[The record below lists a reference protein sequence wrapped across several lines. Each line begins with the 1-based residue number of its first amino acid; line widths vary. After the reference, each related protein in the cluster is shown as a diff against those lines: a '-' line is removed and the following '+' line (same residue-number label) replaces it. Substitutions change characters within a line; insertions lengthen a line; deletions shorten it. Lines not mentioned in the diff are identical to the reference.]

1 MKAKTIKYTIEEP
14 CHEDWN
20 QMKPEAKGRFCEAC
34 SKTVVD
40 FSSMSDFS
48 IVSYLEGKKHES
60 VCGRFRPDQ
69 MEKSYSLS
77 IPHRSFS
84 FDLKAVALGL
94 ALTTFSAI
102 HVDAQVTP
110 IDTTQVIYQE
120 PLDGLV
126 SMTEYYDHSDEKF
139 ISGTILV
146 YGKDNGIVIIQLMD
160 EAGNEILK
168 TFAEWQN
175 GKFKIPLDWSKK
187 PVSLSVSAPGLI
199 SSTLILS
206 EKESIQDLKITLYK
220 EEIMLK
226 GNVIKL
232 ENK

>member
-1 MKAKTIKYTIEEP
+1 MKTKTIKYTIEEP

-48 IVSYLEGKKHES
+48 IVTYLEEKKHES

-69 MEKSYSLS
+69 MERSYVLPR
-77 IPHRSFS
+77 PHQAFS

-102 HVDAQVTP
+102 HVEAQVTP
-110 IDTTQVIYQE
+110 IDTTQIIYQE

-126 SMTEYYDHSDEKF
+126 SAIEYYDHSDEKF
-139 ISGTILV
+139 ATGTILV
-146 YGKDNGIVIIQLMD
+146 DGKGYGLVNIQLMD
-160 EAGNEILK
+160 ESGNEILK
-168 TFAEWQN
+168 TIPEKD
-175 GKFKIPLDWSKK
+175 GKFKVPLDWNKK
-187 PVSLSVSAPGLI
+187 PISLFVSGPGLI
-199 SSTLILS
+199 SSTVVLS
-206 EKESIQDLKITLYK
+206 DKESIHNLKITLYS

-226 GNVIKL
+226 GNIKARD
-232 ENK
+232 

>member
-1 MKAKTIKYTIEEP
+1 MKRKLIKYSIEEP

-20 QMKPEAKGRFCEAC
+20 QMKPEAKGRFCESC

-48 IVSYLEGKKHES
+48 IVNYLKGKKNES

-69 MEKSYSLS
+69 MEKTYSFPK
-77 IPHRSFS
+77 PHHPFS

-102 HVDAQVTP
+102 HADAQVTP

-120 PLDGLV
+120 PLDGMV
-126 SMTEYYDHSDEKF
+126 SAIEYYDHSDEKF
-139 ISGTILV
+139 TSGIILID
-146 YGKDNGIVIIQLMD
+146 GKGYDLVNIQLMD
-160 EAGNEILK
+160 VSGSVISTTSPDK
-168 TFAEWQN
+168 D
-175 GKFKIPLDWSKK
+175 GKFKIPLDWSKSND
-187 PVSLSVSAPGLI
+187 PVSLVINGQGLI
-199 SSTLILS
+199 SHTLYFDQ
-206 EKESIQDLKITLYK
+206 KESIKDMKIALYN

-226 GNVIKL
+226 GNVISR
-232 ENK
+232 

>member
-20 QMKPEAKGRFCEAC
+20 QMKPEAKGRFCESC

-77 IPHRSFS
+77 IPHRSYS

-102 HVDAQVTP
+102 HVDAQVAP
-110 IDTTQVIYQE
+110 IDTTQAIYQE
-120 PLDGLV
+120 PVDGMV
-126 SMTEYYDHSDEKF
+126 SMIEYYDHSDEKF
-139 ISGTILV
+139 VSGTISVDGKAYGLV
-146 YGKDNGIVIIQLMD
+146 NIQLMD

-168 TFAEWQN
+168 TFAEDQN

-187 PVSLSVSAPGLI
+187 PASLFVSGPGLI
-199 SSTLILS
+199 SSTIVLS
-206 EKESIQDLKITLYK
+206 DKKSIQNLKITLYQ

-232 ENK
+232 DD